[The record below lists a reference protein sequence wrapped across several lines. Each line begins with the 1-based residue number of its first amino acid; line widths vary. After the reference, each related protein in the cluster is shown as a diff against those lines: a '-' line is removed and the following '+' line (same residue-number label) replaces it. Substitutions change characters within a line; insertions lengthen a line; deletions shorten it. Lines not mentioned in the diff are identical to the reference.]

1 MGAVFIKI
9 LNMSLTAGFLVLA
22 VLLVRLL
29 FRKKAPKALFPV
41 LWALVAVRL
50 VCPVIFE
57 SSFSLI
63 RNPEPVDK
71 GTLVSDDSMDAI
83 SPEDFEITNPE
94 EAKKYAEEYHRY
106 IEGLQKNPEEVVI
119 SVVSGPMDTGNSDE
133 VDYFIDE
140 ISPEESTLPD
150 EIMKELETHG
160 TYTETTEDGVT
171 NTYTL
176 VHRTMLVKHKPSV
189 YVILGYIW
197 LAGVAGMILY
207 MLFSYLQV
215 YRKVKESAP
224 EEKNIRIC
232 DGIDSPFILGVIR
245 PQIYLPSDIAEEDRD
260 YVLAH
265 EQAHL
270 KRFDHIWKPFGFL
283 LLSVYWFHPLL
294 WVAYIF
300 LCKDIEYACDE
311 KVIKEL
317 GVDQKK
323 DYSTAL
329 INCSVSR
336 KMISACPLAFGETG
350 VKGRVKS
357 VLHYK
362 KPAFWI
368 IIASVVI
375 CTVLA
380 VCFLTDP
387 EKKEELPKAGDIIT
401 FGTYEQDNVSENG
414 AEPIEWIVVDVFDG
428 KATLLSKYG
437 LDAKPFHEDGT
448 KGIYWADCSLRSWL
462 NSEFFETAF
471 SEKERKQIITTRLEN
486 HSSASYNVKD
496 GEVTEDK
503 VYLLSIDELYRIFN
517 PEAGLNESVYHN
529 KACITP
535 PTAYAKAQGAWE
547 GKTEDGFPA
556 GPWLLRTLG
565 VNYASVC
572 RVDTYGELSHEV
584 SNNYSGCAI
593 RPAMRISLDH
603 AEYEII
609 SGTASEEET
618 ENTDASLHTRSGRFV
633 DTVSLTDAKPGY
645 VVEFGTYEQ
654 NKDTND
660 GAEPIEWYVL
670 DVKDDKALLLSKY
683 ILENMPYHK
692 YEEEITWKNC
702 TLREWLNGT
711 FYETA
716 FTAEE
721 KQRIATSLLENVWNP
736 WNTLAEFE
744 YTEDKVFLPSMEDM
758 LSGDYYYTEKAPES
772 AAHTFGG
779 YFRTDAERMARSVYE
794 EEQWVYYGSGGRL
807 YDFDGM
813 PYGAYWLRTSTRVVY
828 DSYDEK
834 KENPLFVV
842 AGISIDGSLDTTA
855 YNTIGNTHYDEKG
868 VRPAIWVELGD
879 LDEIAKKNA
888 KQSGG
893 NEKKKGAFFLSS
905 KLPERYEYKEV
916 KEAFLE
922 YLNHQAYLYPADYPQ
937 EKRNCSFDVYATT
950 DSKMKRVYLKTEE
963 NGREV
968 WYLCTPTVYLEEERP
983 LTVLSLDAD
992 SVNQLLSA
1000 NAITYLGTDTV
1011 KVPAADAPNYHKNA
1025 EFDATDYKESIGLIS
1040 EALCKNGYLQKDEN
1054 GIDRIK
1060 LETWI
1065 SEFDMEKQLFP
1076 HAYIII
1082 NDSFVYET
1090 SFTKYRGLYTT
1101 FCKDNYT
1108 KDYSLEHHFSDR
1120 LYMPEEFDGRSIVPL
1135 ASVDNAQW
1143 ERVKSCAVLHDV
1155 HASDFSVTIH
1165 VDGKDVTLPKQ
1176 NVEIRTHGKGIA
1188 FVPQETDGKITRYHI
1203 YRTTD
1208 GGERW
1213 NPVST
1218 EFQTNAEE
1226 IAAIELPTDEYVVC
1240 YFNKI
1245 GSTHH
1250 STCYFSE
1257 DGGVTWS
1264 MPEQADKPKVALADA
1279 AVGTSVV
1286 LGSYEQDFDTENGKE
1301 PLEWIVLDRVG
1312 DKVLLLSRFG
1322 LLSELYDVSEFDSWE
1337 DSWVRS
1343 YLNEYFY
1350 VNAFS
1355 HEERKQ
1361 IAKTVNTT
1369 PNVTGDALVTED
1381 YVFLL
1386 SETEVLEGKT
1396 QDGTPYFKDDA
1407 ARMMLPT
1414 PMRGPS
1420 AWVYSNCEFS
1430 WWGDINAH
1438 WLLRAGAGSMY
1449 DSWVNADGTVNAD
1462 GEAIDFDTFGVLTR
1476 PAVWVD
1482 VSGLSADSNDV
1493 PEDTASVFRS
1503 ADSLK
1508 EQIETTDISIAIG
1521 DKYAAYLDEDGEL
1534 HVLYDTSLIWDHDTV
1549 GATRGIDT
1557 TKTYKALGT
1566 DPDRLV
1572 AIDEEGKLSVS
1583 YFMSAKELTD
1593 YTREAGE
1600 AAMAAGGTY
1609 GLGGPQDWIARDF
1622 EEMSGVKQIFSTY
1635 PYSGYTALFEDGTV
1649 FHHGIR
1655 EDFTDMVQIAK
1666 DINGVIVGLQ
1676 ADGTFVVPELKDVLR
1691 RKKFYDWPDRLKQIA
1706 AGDTFFVGLQTDG
1719 TVISEGV
1726 EQEYMINTVEQWCGI
1741 VKIAA
1746 AGETVVGL
1754 KSDGTVVAVCPGRSD
1769 KGQCEVDDWT
1779 DVIAVNTN
1787 GKVTVG
1793 ITKDGKVLM
1802 TGDVPELVKKIPP
1815 RYNYGEIRTVL
1826 LEYLNHQAWLYPS
1839 IFPQESYTCSYE
1851 LYSSAKE
1858 NNAKRLYLK
1867 NVINETEYW
1876 FLFEPKYYYI
1886 PESPTRIVIQRT
1898 DYMREN
1904 VENGSIV
1911 PIGTDKIY
1919 VPAVT
1924 KPSYGKPAD
1933 AFTES
1938 NVSGIYAD
1946 LKRNGYRDNLKI
1958 EAIISEYDMDKNL
1971 YPYAYLIINDTE
1983 VFETAFGNH
1992 QGDFYPLN
2000 RMFFIGNYAK
2010 DYTVEYWD
2018 GWPDVFDGHGIKP
2031 LASVD
2036 KEQFERVKACASFHK
2051 ILIEDNTETVLI
2063 DGELIEI
2070 PNSNV
2075 AINEE
2080 LGVGIAFLPQWAM
2093 ASSVHYNIYR
2103 SEDSGKSW
2111 RKIAED
2117 FTATEGGIARILIP
2131 EKDTIVCYFN
2141 KSGTTSQS
2149 SCEVSEDGG
2158 ATWNNIT
2165 YHSSKPNT
2173 FIYDPQK
2180 DTSVIFGSYEQD
2192 GDEAN
2197 GKEPL
2202 EWLVL
2207 DRDGDRALL
2216 LARYGIETMQWDK
2229 DQTLEEW
2236 EVDKLYYMMNRML
2249 YEDAFSAEE
2258 RAALLPVKP
2267 FENRLTNYNEE
2278 MLLYKGYTFLPE
2290 TDDVVYGQGQDE
2302 TRYFRTEESRI
2313 TIPTAY
2319 AAQKGAWFDADGE
2332 FKGVTAPWLVIAT
2345 GTTDGDF
2352 LDVGFAR
2359 VMPDGSISFDEDES
2373 VDETVMIRPAIW
2385 VDVTKL
2391 VP

>member
-1 MGAVFIKI
+1 MGAVFVKI

-22 VLLVRLL
+22 VLLVRLV
-29 FRKKAPKALFPV
+29 FRKKVPKALFPV

-63 RNPEPVDK
+63 RNPEPVEK
-71 GTLVSDDSMDAI
+71 MLSSDSVQQAEPPVY
-83 SPEDFEITNPE
+83 PESNEPE
-94 EAKKYAEEYHRY
+94 AVQKFAEEYENY
-106 IEGLQKNPEEVVI
+106 INSLDNPPEEVVI
-119 SVVSGPMDTGNSDE
+119 SVVSGPIDTEN
-133 VDYFIDE
+133 
-140 ISPEESTLPD
+140 PEEAD
-150 EIMKELETHG
+150 YIIQEIDPEKNALSEWIMNELEAHG
-160 TYTETTEDGVT
+160 SYTELTEDGVT
-171 NTYTL
+171 STYTL
-176 VHRTMLVKHKPSV
+176 VHCTMLKNHRPSA
-189 YVILGYIW
+189 YEILSYIW

-232 DGIDSPFILGVIR
+232 DGIDSPFILGLVR
-245 PQIYLPSDIAEEDRD
+245 PKIYLPSDISVADKVF
-260 YVLAH
+260 VLAH
-265 EQAHL
+265 EKAHL
-270 KRFDHIWKPFGFL
+270 KRFDHIWKPLGFL

-294 WVAYIF
+294 WVAYVV

-368 IIASVVI
+368 ILLSVVV

-380 VCFLTDP
+380 VCFLTNP
-387 EKKEELPKAGDIIT
+387 EKKAEQPKPGDIIT
-401 FGTYEQDNVSENG
+401 FGTYEQDNVTENG

-462 NSEFFETAF
+462 NAEFFENAF
-471 SEKERKQIITTRLEN
+471 SEKEQEQIITTRLDN
-486 HSSASYNVKD
+486 HSSSSYNVKD
-496 GEVTEDK
+496 GEDTEDK
-503 VYLLSIDELYRIFN
+503 VYLLSIDELYRIFA
-517 PEAGLNESVYHN
+517 PEAGMNEKSYRN
-529 KACITP
+529 KSCITS
-535 PTAYAKAQGAWE
+535 PTAYAKAQGVWE
-547 GKTEDGFPA
+547 GKTDEGSPA
-556 GPWLLRTLG
+556 GPWLLRSLG
-565 VNYASVC
+565 VNSASVC
-572 RVDTYGELSHEV
+572 RVDTNGALSLEV

-593 RPAMRISLDH
+593 RPAMRISLDSE
-603 AEYEII
+603 EYEIV
-609 SGTASEEET
+609 SAATEPET
-618 ENTDASLHTRSGRFV
+618 ETTDVAPHTRSGRFV
-633 DTVSLTDAKPGY
+633 DTVSLSNAKPGY
-645 VVEFGTYEQ
+645 VVEFGSYEQ
-654 NKDTND
+654 NQDVTD

-670 DVKDDKALLLSKY
+670 DAKDGKALLFSKY
-683 ILENMPYHK
+683 VLENMPYHK
-692 YEEEITWKNC
+692 YKEEISWKNC

-716 FTAEE
+716 FNAEE
-721 KQRIATSLLENVWNP
+721 KQRIATTLLENVWNP

-758 LSGDYYYTEKAPES
+758 LSGDYTYTEKVPES
-772 AAHTFGG
+772 AAHTFDG
-779 YFRTDAERMARSVYE
+779 YFRTDAERMARGVYE

-813 PYGAYWLRTSTRVVY
+813 PYGAYWLRTSTRVEY
-828 DSYDEK
+828 SSYDET
-834 KENPLFVV
+834 KEEPLFVV
-842 AGISIDGSLDTTA
+842 AGITIDGSLDTTIH
-855 YNTIGNTHYDEKG
+855 NTIGSTTRDLKG

-879 LDEIAKKNA
+879 LDDIAKKNA
-888 KQSGG
+888 KKNTG
-893 NEKKKGAFFLSS
+893 NEKKKGSFFLSS
-905 KLPERYEYKEV
+905 KLPERYDYKEV

-922 YLNHQAYLYPADYPQ
+922 YLNHQTYFYPADYPQ
-937 EKRNCSFDVYATT
+937 DKRNCSFDVYATT

-963 NGREV
+963 NGREA
-968 WYLCTPTVYLEEERP
+968 WYLCTPIVYLEEESP

-992 SVNQLLSA
+992 SVKQLLSA

-1025 EFDATDYKESIGLIS
+1025 EFDATDYKKSIGLIS

-1060 LETWI
+1060 LEAWI
-1065 SEFDMEKQLFP
+1065 SEFDMEKNLFP

-1101 FCKDNYT
+1101 FFEDNYT
-1108 KDYSLEHHFSDR
+1108 KDNSLEHHFSESV
-1120 LYMPEEFDGRSIVPL
+1120 YMPDEFDGRSIKPL
-1135 ASVDNAQW
+1135 ASVDTAQW
-1143 ERVKSCAVLHDV
+1143 ERVKSCAVVHDV
-1155 HASDFSVTIH
+1155 HVSDFSVTIH

-1188 FVPQETDGKITRYHI
+1188 FVPQETDGKITRYQI

-1257 DGGVTWS
+1257 DGGITWS
-1264 MPEQADKPKVALADA
+1264 MPEQANKPKVALADA
-1279 AVGTSVV
+1279 EVGTSVV
-1286 LGSYEQDFDTENGKE
+1286 FGSYEQDIHRENGKE

-1312 DKVLLLSRFG
+1312 DKVLLLCRYG
-1322 LLSELYDVSEFDSWE
+1322 LESEWDIFYDTSWE
-1337 DSWVRS
+1337 DSGVRTG
-1343 YLNEYFY
+1343 LNEHFY
-1350 VNAFS
+1350 VDAFS
-1355 HEERKQ
+1355 PKEREK
-1361 IAKTVNTT
+1361 IVKTVNKT
-1369 PNVTGDALVTED
+1369 PNDTGKDIITED

-1386 SETEVLEGKT
+1386 SETEVLEGKA
-1396 QDGTPYFKDDA
+1396 QDGTPYFKDTA
-1407 ARMMLPT
+1407 ARQTVPA
-1414 PMRGPS
+1414 PWYGVG
-1420 AWVYSNCEFS
+1420 AWMYSDCENDD
-1430 WWGDINAH
+1430 WDGIQTK
-1438 WLLRAGAGSMY
+1438 WLLRAGVNQMY
-1449 DSWVNADGTVNAD
+1449 ETWVSKDGTVRKD
-1462 GEAIDFDTFGVLTR
+1462 GTDYEYETVEVLFR
-1476 PAVWVD
+1476 PAIWVD
-1482 VSGLSADSNDV
+1482 VSGLSADSDDV

-1521 DKYAAYLDEDGEL
+1521 DKYAAYLDEDGKL
-1534 HVLYDTSLIWDHDTV
+1534 QVLYDTSLIWDHDTV

-1583 YFMSAKELTD
+1583 YDMTAEELAE

-1622 EEMSGVKQIFSTY
+1622 EKMSGVKQIFSTY
-1635 PYSGYTALFEDGTV
+1635 PYSGYTAVFEDGTV

-1691 RKKFYDWPDRLKQIA
+1691 RKKFYSWPDRLKQIA

-1726 EQEYMINTVEQWCGI
+1726 EQEYMINTVEQWFGI

-1754 KSDGTVVAVCPGRSD
+1754 KSNGTVVAVCPGRSD

-1802 TGDVPELVKKIPP
+1802 AGDVPEVVQSIPEY
-1815 RYNYGEIRTVL
+1815 YNYNELRTLL
-1826 LEYLNHQAWLYPS
+1826 LEHLNHQAWLYPS
-1839 IFPQESYTCSYE
+1839 EYPQESYTCEYE
-1851 LYSSAKE
+1851 LYRMTSDTTLQRVFIKA
-1858 NNAKRLYLK
+1858 
-1867 NVINETEYW
+1867 VIGEKEYW
-1876 FLFEPKYYYI
+1876 FDFQQDVI
-1886 PESPTRIVIQRT
+1886 DNPESTVRIVA
-1898 DYMREN
+1898 REPE
-1904 VENGSIV
+1904 VERYIENGFIAW
-1911 PIGTDKIY
+1911 IGNDKIY
-1919 VPAVT
+1919 VPAVKQPVYET
-1924 KPSYGKPAD
+1924 NAD
-1933 AFTES
+1933 FTGDISE
-1938 NVSGIYAD
+1938 IYAE
-1946 LKRNGYRDNLKI
+1946 LKQNGYGDNLRL
-1958 EAIISEYDMDKNL
+1958 EVIISACAMEKKL
-1971 YPYAYLIINDTE
+1971 FPYVYLIINDSE
-1983 VFETAFGNH
+1983 VYETTFTDEYSLFRTFYDENNYIDYSMNYGTGN
-1992 QGDFYPLN
+1992 PW
-2000 RMFFIGNYAK
+2000 A
-2010 DYTVEYWD
+2010 
-2018 GWPDVFDGHGIKP
+2018 FDGHKIKP
-2031 LASVD
+2031 LDSVD
-2036 KEQFERVKACASFHK
+2036 AEQFERVKACASVHK
-2051 ILIEDNTETVLI
+2051 VFVEENTKEVLI
-2063 DGELIEI
+2063 DGKRTEV
-2070 PNSNV
+2070 PDTNV

-2080 LGVGIAFLPQWAM
+2080 LGVGIVFVPQWCL
-2093 ASSVHYNIYR
+2093 SNIVHYNIYR

-2111 RKIAED
+2111 RMIAED
-2117 FTATEGGIARILIP
+2117 YTATEGGIARILIP

-2149 SCEVSEDGG
+2149 SCEVSKDGG
-2158 ATWNNIT
+2158 VTWSDVT
-2165 YHSSKPNT
+2165 HHSSKPNT

-2180 DTSVIFGSYEQD
+2180 DTSVIFGAYEQD
-2192 GDEAN
+2192 GDFSN

-2202 EWLVL
+2202 EWIVL

-2216 LARYGIETMQWDK
+2216 LSRYGIEAMQYDK
-2229 DQTLEEW
+2229 DKRLETW
-2236 EVDKLYYMMNRML
+2236 EVDELYWMMSRTI
-2249 YEDAFSAEE
+2249 YEYAFSSEE
-2258 RAALLPVKP
+2258 RKVLIQMTPI
-2267 FENRLTNYNEE
+2267 ENRTVHFTNRN
-2278 MLLYKGYTFLPE
+2278 LLYPGYTFLLE
-2290 TDDVVYGQGQDE
+2290 TDDVLYGQGQNE
-2302 TRYFRTEESRI
+2302 TPYFRTEESRI

-2319 AAQKGAWFDADGE
+2319 VAQKGAWLDESGE
-2332 FKGVTAPWLVIAT
+2332 FAGVESPWLLTVT
-2345 GTTDGDF
+2345 GTTDEDF
-2352 LDVGFAR
+2352 SEVKFAR
-2359 VMPDGSISFDEDES
+2359 VMPDGSISFAEEEIKEEY
-2373 VDETVMIRPAIW
+2373 VLIRPAIW

-2391 VP
+2391 PKPEWM